1 MGMVLP
7 NLQEPLGSGF
17 FKTKQNSSRCD
28 KDMKDEKVD
37 SKGLEKVAFAQGMLA
52 SAKALGQEHLK
63 LESETGQ

>member
-7 NLQEPLGSGF
+7 NFQEPLGSRF

-37 SKGLEKVAFAQGMLA
+37 SEGLEKVAFVQGDTSQCKGPGA
-52 SAKALGQEHLK
+52 GAF
-63 LESETGQ
+63 ETRE